1 MGLAL
6 EVNAVST
13 IHTVWGKR
21 VLLVGSKQLE
31 PDIRAAALRGHALT
45 VDVAYDLAN
54 ALHLC
59 DARTYSWILV
69 DVRERLPGEVLDF
82 CTHLREKHPEQHV
95 AFLVGPPQYVTLDWP
110 EEFVHTAAA

>member
-1 MGLAL
+1 
-6 EVNAVST
+6 VST

>member
-1 MGLAL
+1 LAV

-13 IHTVWGKR
+13 IHTVGGKR
-21 VLLVGSKQLE
+21 VLLVGSRQLE
-31 PDIRAAALRGHALT
+31 HDIRAAVLRGRALT
-45 VDVAYDLAN
+45 VDVAYDLGD
-54 ALHLC
+54 ALRLC
-59 DARTYSWILV
+59 DARAYSWILV

-110 EEFVHTAAA
+110 AGFVHTAAA

>member
-1 MGLAL
+1 M
-6 EVNAVST
+6 ST

-21 VLLVGSKQLE
+21 VLLVGSRQLE
-31 PDIRAAALRGHALT
+31 PDIRAAVLRGHALS

-59 DARTYSWILV
+59 DARAYSWILV

-95 AFLVGPPQYVTLDWP
+95 VFLVGPPQYVTLDWP
-110 EEFVHTAAA
+110 EGFVHAAAA

>member
-1 MGLAL
+1 M
-6 EVNAVST
+6 ST

>member
-1 MGLAL
+1 M
-6 EVNAVST
+6 ST
-13 IHTVWGKR
+13 TYTVWGKR
-21 VLLVGSKQLE
+21 ILLVGSRQPE
-31 PDIRAAALRGHALT
+31 HDIRAAVLRGHALT
-45 VDVAYDLAN
+45 VDVAYDLPD
-54 ALHLC
+54 ALRIC
-59 DARTYSWILV
+59 DARAYSWILV